1 MAVNGDVSERP
12 SPAKVRGV
20 FASGR
25 RGLSGCL
32 VGSVREAGCYIC
44 VRICVT
50 RIIASLKTLKTILE
64 SAYFSPFGG

>member
-20 FASGR
+20 FVG
-25 RGLSGCL
+25 GCCGSKGQQ
-32 VGSVREAGCYIC
+32 VGSGYEVGCYIC

-50 RIIASLKTLKTILE
+50 RIMLPPKQLNQL
-64 SAYFSPFGG
+64 